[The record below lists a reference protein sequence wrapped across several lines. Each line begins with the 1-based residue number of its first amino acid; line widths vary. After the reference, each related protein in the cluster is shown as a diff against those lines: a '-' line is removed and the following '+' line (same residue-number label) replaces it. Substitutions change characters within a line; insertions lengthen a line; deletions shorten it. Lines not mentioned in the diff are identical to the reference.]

1 MRRIFTLGATLAA
14 LTLAAPALAACG
26 GDGPSDGVAAPS
38 GQSPDGGAEAGGD
51 SGSAGGGAAGGGS
64 GGSGAECAVISVAK
78 VSEILGEAY
87 VATPTGIEGAAPDG
101 SYTQD
106 GLSGVS
112 CLFSPADGDVH
123 DLSITTF
130 DNAGDLYDQLIDG
143 EGGTPVNNLGTRA
156 HLIRDEIEVTIIAE
170 SGSKTVAAVVLTNLD
185 GSSVED
191 KVVEITRIVLG
202 G

>member
-1 MRRIFTLGATLAA
+1 MRRFFVLGATLAA
-14 LTLAAPALAACG
+14 LALAACG
-26 GDGPSDGVAAPS
+26 GDAPSDGPEGGGAAPS
-38 GQSPDGGAEAGGD
+38 GESPGA
-51 SGSAGGGAAGGGS
+51 GSEEGGGS
-64 GGSGAECAVISVAK
+64 GGSSGGAECAVISVAQ

-101 SYTQD
+101 SYSQD

-123 DLSITTF
+123 DLSVTTF

-143 EGGTPVNNLGTRA
+143 EGGTAVDSLGTRA
-156 HLIRDEIEVTIIAE
+156 HLIRDDIEVSVIAE
-170 SGSKTVAAVVLTNLD
+170 SGNKTVATVVLTNLD
-185 GSSVED
+185 GASVED
-191 KVVEITRIVLG
+191 KVIEITRIVLG